1 MLIIIGALV
10 VLGSVIGGYL
20 LSKGNLH
27 VLFQPF
33 ELLIILGSAMG
44 TLLIG
49 NPLSVLVGIT
59 KLALATLKGSPYDK
73 AFYTEQLKML
83 NDVFTYARRN
93 GLVKLEPDVDEP
105 EKSELF
111 AKYKSL
117 ARNKHALSFFCDTL
131 RTAISGGVGHF
142 EIDQMM
148 ELDMEIHHHEAEQ
161 PVHALNTMSDALPGL
176 GIVAAVLGIVIT
188 MGSLGGA
195 PEEIGHHV
203 AAALVGTFLG
213 ILMCY
218 GFFGPLSTNMAKL
231 NQAEKE
237 YYSFLRVGLISFIKG
252 SAPIL
257 ATEFARRSIPA
268 HFRPSF
274 KEMEQ
279 AVKGANP

>member
-1 MLIIIGALV
+1 MFVIIGALIV
-10 VLGSVIGGYL
+10 FGSVLGGYL
-20 LSKGNLH
+20 LSHGKLPI
-27 VLFQPF
+27 LFQPF
-33 ELLIILGSAMG
+33 ELLIILGSAVG

-49 NPLSVLVGIT
+49 NPLTVVIGII
-59 KLALATLKGSPYDK
+59 KGALGTLKGSPYNK

-83 NDVFTYARRN
+83 NDVFTYARKN
-93 GLVKLEPDVDEP
+93 GLVKLEADVEEPDR
-105 EKSELF
+105 SQLF
-111 AKYKSL
+111 TKYNSL
-117 ARNKHALSFFCDTL
+117 MSNHHALHFICDTL
-131 RTAISGGVGHF
+131 RMSISGGVGHF

-148 ELDMEIHHHEAEQ
+148 ELDMEVHHHEADE
-161 PVHALNTMSDALPGL
+161 PVHALNSMSEALPGL

-188 MGSLGGA
+188 MGSLGGP

-218 GFFGPLSTNMAKL
+218 GFFGPLSANMGKI

-237 YYSFLRVGLISFIKG
+237 YYNFLRVGLISFVKG
-252 SAPIL
+252 LAPIL

-274 KEMEQ
+274 KEMEK
-279 AVKGANP
+279 AVKGGA